1 MSSRRERIFDEA
13 SAANWI
19 ENGMTIA
26 VGQPTPMALLR
37 QLIRRG
43 IRDLT
48 VVDAGFSL
56 DLLIAA
62 GCVRKVISYYA
73 GGGFGNP
80 VTPAFRHAAERGEIE
95 VWSAR
100 KASFARACRR
110 RRNRCPSYPGGA
122 GSAPRYRR

>member
-37 QLIRRG
+37 QLIRHG

-80 VTPAFRHAAERGEIE
+80 VMPAFCKAADRGEIE
-95 VWSAR
+95 VWE
-100 KASFARACRR
+100 CEE
-110 RRNRCPSYPGGA
+110 
-122 GSAPRYRR
+122 